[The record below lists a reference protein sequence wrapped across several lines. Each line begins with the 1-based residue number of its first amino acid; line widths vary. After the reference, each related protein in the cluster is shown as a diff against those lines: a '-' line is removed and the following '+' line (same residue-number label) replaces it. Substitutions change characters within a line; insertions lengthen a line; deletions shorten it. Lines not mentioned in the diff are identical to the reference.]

1 VFQDFKLLS
10 NKTVRENIS
19 FALEVIGQRRTVIQ
33 RTVPEVLRLV
43 GLEDKATR
51 FPHELSGGEQQR
63 VSIARAFVNRPLV
76 LLCDEPTGNLDPA
89 TSQEIMKL
97 LDRINRTGTTILMAT
112 HDHAIVDSMRKR
124 VIQLEHG
131 KVIRDEQQG
140 TYVDLPAVRG
150 DEVWPG
156 YGDPSTHGGYRGV

>member
-1 VFQDFKLLS
+1 
-10 NKTVRENIS
+10 
-19 FALEVIGQRRTVIQ
+19 
-33 RTVPEVLRLV
+33 
-43 GLEDKATR
+43 
-51 FPHELSGGEQQR
+51 
-63 VSIARAFVNRPLV
+63 VNRPLV

-112 HDHAIVDSMRKR
+112 HDHTIVDSMRKR
-124 VIQLEHG
+124 VLQLEHG

-140 TYVDLPAVRG
+140 TYVDLPAVRPS

-156 YGDPSTHGGYRGV
+156 YTDQGAHGGYRGL